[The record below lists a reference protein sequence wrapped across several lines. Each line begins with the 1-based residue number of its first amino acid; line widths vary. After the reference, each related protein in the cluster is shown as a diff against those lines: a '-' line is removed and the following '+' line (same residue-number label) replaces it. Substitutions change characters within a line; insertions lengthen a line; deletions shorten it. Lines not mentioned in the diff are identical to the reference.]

1 MRFREWVEGCRVGGV
16 VLIRVGLMRIDQM
29 NVDQMKVGQIWD
41 RLVHQERAEVGVG
54 VEVDQWLHTL
64 V

>member
-1 MRFREWVEGCRVGGV
+1 M

-41 RLVHQERAEVGVG
+41 RLVHQARAEVGVG